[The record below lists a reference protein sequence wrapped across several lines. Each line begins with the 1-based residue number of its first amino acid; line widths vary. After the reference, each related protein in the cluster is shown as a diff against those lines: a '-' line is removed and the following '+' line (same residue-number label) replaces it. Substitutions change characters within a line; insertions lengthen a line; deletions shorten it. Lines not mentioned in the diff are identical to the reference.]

1 MSDRNAV
8 IVMQNLTRRFGDV
21 LAVEGLSLTIERG
34 EVVGLLGPNGAG
46 KTTTIRMLCALLAPS
61 SGEVRVAGYQAGVD
75 DQKIRASVGL
85 LPETP
90 GLYLSLSAARNLA
103 FYGTM
108 YDVPDLKGQVERYL
122 RMLDLWAR
130 RDDPVGTFSKGML
143 QKLAIARAVLHEPE
157 VLLLDEPTSG
167 LDPQASRLV
176 RSFIE
181 ALSEEGRTI
190 LLSTHNLEEADR
202 LCDRIAVL
210 KKHLLAVDT
219 PEALRQKMF
228 GKKVVFQLKEARP
241 TFRDL
246 VEGYDF
252 VSAVEVMGSKLVV
265 TLEDPERNNPRLVDA
280 LVRSGAKVQF
290 VGELRQRLEDV
301 YLGLMRAVEG
311 RNDEEN
317 PSPHK

>member
-1 MSDRNAV
+1 MRADMSDRKAV
-8 IVMQNLTRRFGDV
+8 ICMQNLTRRFGDV

-46 KTTTIRMLCALLAPS
+46 KTTTIRMLCALLTPS
-61 SGEVRVAGYQAGVD
+61 SGEVSVAGYQAGVE

-85 LPETP
+85 LPEIP

-108 YDVPDLKGQVERYL
+108 YDVPDLKGQMERYL
-122 RMLDLWAR
+122 RMLGLWDR
-130 RDDPVGTFSKGML
+130 RDEPVGTFSKGMR
-143 QKLAIARAVLHEPE
+143 QKLAIARALLHEPE

-167 LDPQASRLV
+167 LDPQAARLV

-181 ALSEEGRTI
+181 SLSEEGRTI
-190 LLSTHNLEEADR
+190 LLCTHNLEEADR

-219 PEALRQKMF
+219 PSALRQKMF
-228 GKKVVFQLKEARP
+228 GKKVVFQLQKVRP
-241 TFRDL
+241 AFRDL

-252 VSAVEVMGSKLVV
+252 VSAVEGTGSKLVV
-265 TLEDPERNNPRLVDA
+265 TLEDPERNNPHLVDA

-301 YLGLMRAVEG
+301 YLGLMRAEEG
-311 RNDEEN
+311 MEDEED
-317 PSPHK
+317 